1 MKRFA
6 NRSKFSPFYALL
18 QLPGIA
24 INSVHVEDH
33 NMVIIAHIKGKYGI
47 CPKCG
52 KKSGR
57 VHGSYYRQLKDLS
70 VFSKEVTIKLHVKKY
85 LCRNTQCNRKIFSQ
99 QLSSGLDRYSRRT
112 RRVNEQLTKTSL
124 EVSARKSSWI
134 SKLSLIPVSPSTCL
148 RLASKCDV
156 LPRDEIRHIGI
167 DDWAYRKGHTY
178 GTILVNRE
186 TGKTVDLIKSR
197 EHEDIIRW
205 LKAYPTIETVTRD
218 RAECYSHSITSALPA
233 AEQIADRF
241 HLVMNHSDYILK
253 IVQKLLPTLTRINPQ
268 KLCIAGNPK
277 DPNIQKIIDLACGG
291 QSSLAEHKK
300 ILILKAKKLYHQG
313 YPKTRVAEILHLNFR
328 TAIKYIDHDLDK
340 SGIGSTPRVDYSNY
354 LDDLISGYSKGEK
367 LSVTFRKIKRKG
379 FRGTQRGLGVRFGT
393 IYKEGKQ
400 NNGRATLSEI
410 KRQNLHQTVSPRK
423 LAIYLTNKNYN
434 KILTPDEIEWF
445 GKLREKNPLVSEL
458 WTLSGRFRKMFE
470 ENSIILFREWVDQVM
485 HSSFNSLKSFVKGL
499 IKDFEAVKAAII
511 NKGNNGQTEG
521 NVNRLKNIKR
531 QMYGRAGFEM
541 LRRKV
546 VLSNI
551 V

>member
-1 MKRFA
+1 
-6 NRSKFSPFYALL
+6 
-18 QLPGIA
+18 
-24 INSVHVEDH
+24 
-33 NMVIIAHIKGKYGI
+33 MVIIAHIKGKYGI
-47 CPKCG
+47 CPICG
-52 KKSGR
+52 KKSSR

-85 LCRNTQCNRKIFSQ
+85 VCHNSQCDREIFSQ
-99 QLSSGLDRYSRRT
+99 QLSSGINRYSRRT
-112 RRVNEQLTKTSL
+112 NRVNEQLTKMSL

-134 SKLSLIPVSPSTCL
+134 SSLTLIPVSPSTCL
-148 RLASKCDV
+148 RLASKCEV

-197 EHEDIIRW
+197 EHEDIIKW
-205 LKAYPTIETVTRD
+205 LKAHPTIETVTRD

-233 AEQIADRF
+233 AAQIADRF

-253 IVQKLLPTLTRINPQ
+253 IAQKLLPTLTRIKPH
-268 KLCIAGNPK
+268 KLSTAGNPS
-277 DPNIQKIIDLACGG
+277 DQNIQRIIDLACGG

-313 YPKTRVAEILHLNFR
+313 YTKTRVAEILNLNFR
-328 TAIKYIDHDLDK
+328 TALKYIDHDMDK
-340 SGIGSTPRVDYSNY
+340 PGIASTPRVDYSNY

-367 LSVTFRKIKRKG
+367 LSVIFRKIKRKG
-379 FRGTQRGLGVRFGT
+379 FRGTQRGLGVRFGA

-400 NNGRATLSEI
+400 NNCRATLSEI

-434 KILTPDEIEWF
+434 KILTPDEVEWF

-458 WTLSGRFRKMFE
+458 WTLSERFRKMFE

-485 HSSFNSLKSFVKGL
+485 HSSFNRLKCFVKGL
-499 IKDFEAVKAAII
+499 IRDFEAVKAAII

-531 QMYGRAGFEM
+531 QMYGRAGFEL

-546 VLSNI
+546 VLSNTG
-551 V
+551 